1 VGNYLPSRT
10 LPEEKQML
18 LRDTRGQTLVEYIIL
33 ISITVLIVG
42 GAVLTLTQGI
52 RDKLLEYNNAL

>member
-1 VGNYLPSRT
+1 
-10 LPEEKQML
+10 ML
-18 LRDTRGQTLVEYIIL
+18 LQDTRGQTLMEYIIL

-52 RDKLLEYNNAL
+52 RDKLLEYNDAL